1 MASKKQY
8 SWYFVQCMIFQERVE
23 PPLLEIDGED
33 ILKIHWGFGDRE
45 CGIGVN
51 ERLILARDGWAEAL
65 PFHPEFDL
73 VRHAEQ
79 FEVFHSQRDV
89 YQVVGKHLRVIKGE
103 LASEAVE
110 EHHGKVYEC
119 LEQILLERASDWIF
133 HGAMT
138 VDSRLELQPCFDLLI
153 DESATLASQLD
164 LFEINYSDLDKIAS
178 ECAAEI
184 LRSCLDGGATPP

>member
-1 MASKKQY
+1 MARKKKY
-8 SWYFVQCMIFQERVE
+8 SWYVVQCMICRDREE
-23 PPLLEIDGED
+23 PPLLEIDGEN

-45 CGIGVN
+45 CGIGTN
-51 ERLILARDGWAEAL
+51 ERLIFARDGWYADL

-89 YQVVGKHLRVIKGE
+89 YQVIGKHLRPLSGE

-110 EHHGKVYEC
+110 EHHGQVYEH
-119 LEQILLERASDWIF
+119 LEQTLLERASDWIF

-138 VDSRLELQPCFDLLI
+138 VDSRLELQPCYDLLI
-153 DESATLASQLD
+153 DESANLASKLD
-164 LFEINYSDLDKIAS
+164 LYEINYSDLDKIAS

-184 LRSCLDGGATPP
+184 LRSCLDGGAPPP